1 MTKVLLADDH
11 TFVLSGVRAVLQDSA
26 YEVVAVARDGNAVL
40 DGLQASAP
48 DILVLDVNMPER
60 DGVDVLRTLR
70 ASGDGR
76 PVILLTASLSNDGL
90 LEALELGVD
99 GIVLKDGAE
108 HLLLRCLDEVA
119 AGNRWIEPALL
130 ERALDLKLNDGRAK
144 DGLASLTPRER
155 AVARLVA
162 QGSRNRDIA
171 ADLGI
176 TEGTVKVY
184 LHKIYEK
191 VGAANRT
198 ELALLA
204 REMARK

>member
-1 MTKVLLADDH
+1 MKVLLADDH
-11 TFVLSGVRAVLQDSA
+11 TFVLSGVKAVLQDSA
-26 YEVVAVARDGNAVL
+26 YDVVAVARTGGAVL
-40 DGLQASAP
+40 DALQAAAP

-60 DGVDVLRTLR
+60 DGIEVLRTLR
-70 ASGDGR
+70 EEGDRR

-90 LEALELGVD
+90 LEALELGVE

-108 HLLLRCLDEVA
+108 HLLLHCLDEVA
-119 AGNRWIEPALL
+119 AGKRWIEPALL
-130 ERALDLKLNDGRAK
+130 ERALDIKLNAGRAK
-144 DGLASLTPRER
+144 DGLSSLTPRER

-171 ADLGI
+171 AELGI

-204 REMARK
+204 REMGRK